1 MDIDKISNTW
11 YNRFREG
18 VVSAFGVASQ
28 HPGLSVWLALICE
41 THVCGQP
48 TWSLF
53 LYSVPSAV
61 VPCLDFLLFGGTKME
76 FFGLALFSS
85 LTGGALLAVAAV
97 IFLVGLALTIK
108 GGDWFV
114 DSASW
119 FAEATGIPKFVV
131 GATVVSFATTLPE
144 LLVSV
149 RAAMNGSA
157 QLAIGNAV
165 GSVTANTTLIMGV
178 SLVAMAGVIS
188 RRDFS
193 LKGGLLIA
201 AIVGLT
207 VLSLSG
213 VLPVWSAFI
222 LWTIFIIFMISN
234 LIEGKKGAATDKVDT
249 FEKKEIP
256 SKIFFFILGTASI
269 VFGAEFLVSS
279 GKTIASGIGISETI
293 IGFTVIALGTS
304 LPELVTTLTAI
315 RKKENSLSVG
325 NIIGANII
333 DTTLILPL
341 CAVINGQPLPVDRV
355 NLVFDFPVCIAACA
369 VAIVPT
375 IIQGR
380 FKKWQGYTLLSIY
393 ALYMLFLVLN
403 EVGVVALG

>member
-1 MDIDKISNTW
+1 
-11 YNRFREG
+11 
-18 VVSAFGVASQ
+18 
-28 HPGLSVWLALICE
+28 
-41 THVCGQP
+41 
-48 TWSLF
+48 
-53 LYSVPSAV
+53 
-61 VPCLDFLLFGGTKME
+61 ME
-76 FFGLALFSS
+76 FFGFTLFSS
-85 LTGGALLAVAAV
+85 LTGGSLLAVAAV
-97 IFLVGLALTIK
+97 IFIVGLVLTIK

-178 SLVAMAGVIS
+178 SLVAMAGVVS
-188 RRDFS
+188 RKEFS
-193 LKGGLLIA
+193 IKGGLLMA
-201 AIVGLT
+201 AVIGLT
-207 VLSLSG
+207 VLSLSKA
-213 VLPVWSAFI
+213 LPVWSAYI
-222 LWTIFIIFMISN
+222 LWAIFAVFMISN
-234 LIEGKKGAATDKVDT
+234 LIEGKKSASTEKSESY
-249 FEKKEIP
+249 EKKEIP
-256 SKIFFFILGTASI
+256 AKILFFVLGTASI

-279 GKTIASGIGISETI
+279 GKTIAAGIGISEAI

-325 NIIGANII
+325 NIVGANII

-341 CAVINGQPLPVDRV
+341 CSVINGQALPVEKI

-369 VAIVPT
+369 VAIIPT
-375 IIQGR
+375 IIQGK
-380 FKKWQGYTLLSIY
+380 FKKWQGYVLLSIY
-393 ALYMLFLVLN
+393 ALYLIFLVLN
-403 EVGVVALG
+403 EVGVIVLA

>member
-1 MDIDKISNTW
+1 
-11 YNRFREG
+11 
-18 VVSAFGVASQ
+18 
-28 HPGLSVWLALICE
+28 
-41 THVCGQP
+41 
-48 TWSLF
+48 
-53 LYSVPSAV
+53 
-61 VPCLDFLLFGGTKME
+61 ME
-76 FFGLALFSS
+76 FFGFTIFGS
-85 LTGGALLAVAAV
+85 LEGGGLLAVAAL
-97 IFLVGLALTIK
+97 IFVVGLCFTIK

-157 QLAIGNAV
+157 QLAIGNAI

-178 SLVAMAGVIS
+178 SLVAIAGVVN
-188 RRDFS
+188 RKGFA
-193 LKGGLLIA
+193 LKGGLLLG

-207 VLSLSG
+207 LLSLSLS
-213 VLPVWSAFI
+213 LPVWSAFV
-222 LWTIFIIFMISN
+222 LWAIFIVFMVSN
-234 LIEGKKGAATDKVDT
+234 VLEGKKSAST
-249 FEKKEIP
+249 EKSVEFNKKDVP
-256 SKIFFFILGTASI
+256 SKVLFFVIGTASI

-279 GKTIASGIGISETI
+279 GKTLAAGIGISETI

-341 CAVINGQPLPVDRV
+341 CAVINGVALPVEKI
-355 NLVFDFPVCIAACA
+355 NLIFDFPVCIAACA
-369 VAIVPT
+369 IAIVPT

-380 FKKWQGYTLLSIY
+380 FKKWQGYALLSTY
-393 ALYMLFLVLN
+393 GLYMIFLILN
-403 EVGVVALG
+403 ELNVIPLG

>member
-1 MDIDKISNTW
+1 MD
-11 YNRFREG
+11 
-18 VVSAFGVASQ
+18 
-28 HPGLSVWLALICE
+28 
-41 THVCGQP
+41 
-48 TWSLF
+48 
-53 LYSVPSAV
+53 
-61 VPCLDFLLFGGTKME
+61 
-76 FFGLALFSS
+76 FFGFVFFES
-85 LTGGALLAVAAV
+85 LSGAPLLAIAAGF
-97 IFLVGLALTIK
+97 FLVGLVLTIK

-131 GATVVSFATTLPE
+131 GATIVSFATTLPE

-178 SLVAMAGVIS
+178 SLVAMAGIIS
-188 RRDFS
+188 RKSFS
-193 LKGGLLIA
+193 LKGGLLLA
-201 AIVGLT
+201 AVVGLT

-213 VLPVWSAFI
+213 LLPTWSAFV
-222 LWTIFIIFMISN
+222 LWSIFVIFMISN
-234 LIEGKKGAATDKVDT
+234 VIEGKKGAVGDEIDSH
-249 FEKKEIP
+249 EKKEIP
-256 SKIFFFILGTASI
+256 SKIFFFLIGTASI

-315 RKKENSLSVG
+315 RKKEASLSVG

-341 CAVINGQPLPVDRV
+341 CAVINGTALPVERI
-355 NLVFDFPVCIAACA
+355 NLVFDFPVCIVACA
-369 VAIVPT
+369 IAIIPT
-375 IIQGR
+375 IIMGK
-380 FKKWQGYTLLSIY
+380 FKKWQGFALLGIY

-403 EVGVVALG
+403 ETGVVAL

>member
-1 MDIDKISNTW
+1 
-11 YNRFREG
+11 
-18 VVSAFGVASQ
+18 
-28 HPGLSVWLALICE
+28 
-41 THVCGQP
+41 
-48 TWSLF
+48 
-53 LYSVPSAV
+53 
-61 VPCLDFLLFGGTKME
+61 ME
-76 FFGLALFSS
+76 FFGFTLFGS
-85 LTGGALLAVAAV
+85 LSGGGLMAVAAGLF
-97 IFLVGLALTIK
+97 IVGLVLIIK

-114 DSASW
+114 DSAAW

-178 SLVAMAGVIS
+178 SLVAMAGLVN
-188 RRDFS
+188 RKEFAF
-193 LKGGLLIA
+193 KGGLFLA
-201 AIVGLT
+201 STVGLT

-222 LWTIFIIFMISN
+222 LWAIFLTFMISN
-234 LIEGKKGAATDKVDT
+234 VMEGKKNATIESNESFD
-249 FEKKEIP
+249 KKEVP
-256 SKIFFFILGTASI
+256 SKILWFVIGTASI

-279 GKTIASGIGISETI
+279 GKTLASGIGISETI

-315 RKKENSLSVG
+315 RKKESSLSVG

-341 CAVINGQPLPVDRV
+341 CAVINGKALPVDRV

-369 VAIVPT
+369 VAVVPT
-375 IIQGR
+375 IIQGK
-380 FKKWQGYTLLSIY
+380 FKKWQGFALLAIY
-393 ALYMLFLVLN
+393 AFYMLFLVLN

>member
-1 MDIDKISNTW
+1 
-11 YNRFREG
+11 
-18 VVSAFGVASQ
+18 
-28 HPGLSVWLALICE
+28 
-41 THVCGQP
+41 
-48 TWSLF
+48 
-53 LYSVPSAV
+53 
-61 VPCLDFLLFGGTKME
+61 ME
-76 FFGLALFSS
+76 FFGFTLFGG
-85 LTGGALLAVAAV
+85 LEGGALLAVAAV
-97 IFLVGLALTIK
+97 IFIVGLMLTIK

-157 QLAIGNAV
+157 QLAIGNAI

-178 SLVAMAGVIS
+178 SLVFMAGVIS
-188 RRDFS
+188 RKSFS
-193 LKGGLLIA
+193 LKGGLLLA

-207 VLSLSG
+207 LLSLGNS
-213 VLPVWSAFI
+213 LPTWSAFV
-222 LWTIFIIFMISN
+222 LWAIFLVFMTSN
-234 LIEGKKGAATDKVDT
+234 VIEGKKNAGLEKGEDVY
-249 FEKKEIP
+249 EKKDIP
-256 SKIFFFILGTASI
+256 GKVLFFLIGTAAI

-315 RKKENSLSVG
+315 KKKQNSLSVG

-341 CAVINGQPLPVDRV
+341 CAVINGTALPVEKI
-355 NLVFDFPVCIAACA
+355 NLVFDFPICIAACA

-375 IIQGR
+375 IFQGK
-380 FKKWQGYTLLSIY
+380 FKKWQGYALLCIY
-393 ALYMLFLVLN
+393 AVYMLLLILN
-403 EVGVVALG
+403 ETGVVAIG

>member
-1 MDIDKISNTW
+1 
-11 YNRFREG
+11 
-18 VVSAFGVASQ
+18 
-28 HPGLSVWLALICE
+28 
-41 THVCGQP
+41 
-48 TWSLF
+48 
-53 LYSVPSAV
+53 
-61 VPCLDFLLFGGTKME
+61 ME
-76 FFGLALFSS
+76 FFGFTLFGS
-85 LTGGALLAVAAV
+85 LSGGGLMAVAAGLF
-97 IFLVGLALTIK
+97 IVGLVLIIK

-114 DSASW
+114 DSAAW

-178 SLVAMAGVIS
+178 SLVAMAGLVN
-188 RRDFS
+188 RKEFAF
-193 LKGGLLIA
+193 KGGLFLA
-201 AIVGLT
+201 STVGLT
-207 VLSLSG
+207 VLSLG
-213 VLPVWSAFI
+213 GWLPTWSAFV
-222 LWTIFIIFMISN
+222 LWAIFLAFMISN
-234 LIEGKKGAATDKVDT
+234 VMEGKKNATIEKSESFD
-249 FEKKEIP
+249 KKEVP
-256 SKIFFFILGTASI
+256 SKILWFVIGTASI

-279 GKTIASGIGISETI
+279 GKTLASGIGISETI

-315 RKKENSLSVG
+315 RKKESSLSVG

-341 CAVINGQPLPVDRV
+341 CAVINGKALPVDRV

-369 VAIVPT
+369 VAVVPT
-375 IIQGR
+375 IIQGK
-380 FKKWQGYTLLSIY
+380 FKKWQGFALLAIY
-393 ALYMLFLVLN
+393 AFYMLFLVLN

>member
-1 MDIDKISNTW
+1 
-11 YNRFREG
+11 
-18 VVSAFGVASQ
+18 
-28 HPGLSVWLALICE
+28 
-41 THVCGQP
+41 
-48 TWSLF
+48 
-53 LYSVPSAV
+53 
-61 VPCLDFLLFGGTKME
+61 ME
-76 FFGLALFSS
+76 FFGISFFDS
-85 LTGGALLAVAAV
+85 LNGGPLIAVAAV
-97 IFLVGLALTIK
+97 VFVVGLVLTIK

-131 GATVVSFATTLPE
+131 GATIVSFATTLPE

-178 SLVAMAGVIS
+178 SLVAMAGVVNRKS
-188 RRDFS
+188 FS
-193 LKGGLLIA
+193 LKGGLLVA
-201 AIVGLT
+201 AVIGLT
-207 VLSLSG
+207 VLSLKGS
-213 VLPVWSAFI
+213 LPTWSAFV
-222 LWTIFIIFMISN
+222 LWAIFLVFMISN
-234 LIEGKKGAATDKVDT
+234 LIEGKNAAEGDEIDSY
-249 FEKKEIP
+249 EKKEIP
-256 SKIFFFILGTASI
+256 SKVLFFIIGTASI

-279 GKTIASGIGISETI
+279 GKTIATGIGISETI

-315 RKKENSLSVG
+315 RKKESSLSVG

-341 CAVINGQPLPVDRV
+341 CSIIGGKALPVERV
-355 NLVFDFPVCIAACA
+355 NLVFDFPVCIIACA

-375 IIQGR
+375 IIMGK
-380 FKKWQGYTLLSIY
+380 FKKWQGFALLAVY
-393 ALYMLFLVLN
+393 ATYMALLVLN
-403 EVGVVALG
+403 ETGVIAIG

>member
-1 MDIDKISNTW
+1 
-11 YNRFREG
+11 
-18 VVSAFGVASQ
+18 
-28 HPGLSVWLALICE
+28 
-41 THVCGQP
+41 
-48 TWSLF
+48 
-53 LYSVPSAV
+53 
-61 VPCLDFLLFGGTKME
+61 ME
-76 FFGLALFSS
+76 FFGFTFFGS
-85 LTGGALLAVAAV
+85 LEGGALLGVAAG
-97 IFLVGLALTIK
+97 IFLVGLFLTIK

-119 FAEATGIPKFVV
+119 FAEVTGIPKFVV
-131 GATVVSFATTLPE
+131 GATIVSFATTLPE

-188 RRDFS
+188 RKEFS
-193 LKGGLLIA
+193 LKGGLLLA
-201 AIVGLT
+201 AIIGLT
-207 VLSLSG
+207 VLSLNG
-213 VLPVWSAFI
+213 MLPVWSAYV
-222 LWTIFIIFMISN
+222 LWAIFLIFMISN
-234 LIEGKKGAATDKVDT
+234 LIEGKKGAASDT
-249 FEKKEIP
+249 IDAFEKKELP
-256 SKIFFFILGTASI
+256 AKILFFILGTASI

-279 GKTIASGIGISETI
+279 GKTIAAGIGISETI

-333 DTTLILPL
+333 DATLILPL
-341 CAVINGQPLPVDRV
+341 CAVINGEPLPVENI

-369 VAIVPT
+369 IAIVPT
-375 IIQGR
+375 VIQGR
-380 FKKWQGYTLLSIY
+380 FKKWQGYTLLGVY
-393 ALYMLFLVLN
+393 ALYMLLLVLN
-403 EVGVVALG
+403 ETGVIALG

>member
-1 MDIDKISNTW
+1 
-11 YNRFREG
+11 
-18 VVSAFGVASQ
+18 
-28 HPGLSVWLALICE
+28 
-41 THVCGQP
+41 
-48 TWSLF
+48 
-53 LYSVPSAV
+53 
-61 VPCLDFLLFGGTKME
+61 ME
-76 FFGLALFSS
+76 FFGFTLFSG
-85 LTGGALLAVAAV
+85 LQGGWLIFVAGI
-97 IFLVGLALTIK
+97 IFVVGLVLTIK

-178 SLVAMAGVIS
+178 SLVAMAGLVN
-188 RRDFS
+188 RKEFAF
-193 LKGGLLIA
+193 KGGLFLA
-201 AIVGLT
+201 STVGLT
-207 VLSLSG
+207 VLSLG
-213 VLPVWSAFI
+213 GWLPTWSAFV
-222 LWTIFIIFMISN
+222 LWAIFLAFMISN
-234 LIEGKKGAATDKVDT
+234 VMEGKKNATIEKSESFD
-249 FEKKEIP
+249 KKEVP
-256 SKIFFFILGTASI
+256 SKILWFVIGTASI

-279 GKTIASGIGISETI
+279 GKTLASGIGISETI

-315 RKKENSLSVG
+315 RKKESSLSVG

-341 CAVINGQPLPVDRV
+341 CAVINGKALPVDRV

-369 VAIVPT
+369 VAVVPT
-375 IIQGR
+375 IIQGK
-380 FKKWQGYTLLSIY
+380 FKKWQGFALLAIY
-393 ALYMLFLVLN
+393 AFYMLFLVLN

>member
-1 MDIDKISNTW
+1 
-11 YNRFREG
+11 
-18 VVSAFGVASQ
+18 
-28 HPGLSVWLALICE
+28 
-41 THVCGQP
+41 
-48 TWSLF
+48 
-53 LYSVPSAV
+53 
-61 VPCLDFLLFGGTKME
+61 ME
-76 FFGLALFSS
+76 FFGFTLFGS
-85 LTGGALLAVAAV
+85 LEGGGLLAVAAG
-97 IFLVGLALTIK
+97 IFIIGLILTIK

-157 QLAIGNAV
+157 QLAIGNAI

-178 SLVAMAGVIS
+178 SLVAMAGIIN
-188 RRDFS
+188 RKEFA
-193 LKGGLLIA
+193 LKGGLFLA
-201 AIVGLT
+201 SVVGLT

-213 VLPVWSAFI
+213 WLPTWSAFI
-222 LWTIFIIFMISN
+222 LWAIFLTFMISN
-234 LIEGKKGAATDKVDT
+234 VMEGKKNATIENSESFD
-249 FEKKEIP
+249 KKEVP
-256 SKIFFFILGTASI
+256 SKILWFVLGTASI

-304 LPELVTTLTAI
+304 LPELVTTLTTI
-315 RKKENSLSVG
+315 RKKESSLSVG

-341 CAVINGQPLPVDRV
+341 CAVINGKALPVDRV

-369 VAIVPT
+369 VAVVPT
-375 IIQGR
+375 IIQGK
-380 FKKWQGYTLLSIY
+380 FKKWQGYALLTIY

-403 EVGVVALG
+403 ETGVVALG

>member
-1 MDIDKISNTW
+1 
-11 YNRFREG
+11 
-18 VVSAFGVASQ
+18 
-28 HPGLSVWLALICE
+28 
-41 THVCGQP
+41 
-48 TWSLF
+48 
-53 LYSVPSAV
+53 
-61 VPCLDFLLFGGTKME
+61 ME
-76 FFGLALFSS
+76 FFGFTLFGS
-85 LTGGALLAVAAV
+85 LTGGGLMAVAAGFF
-97 IFLVGLALTIK
+97 IVGLVLIIK

-114 DSASW
+114 DSAAW

-178 SLVAMAGVIS
+178 SLVAMAGVVS
-188 RRDFS
+188 RKSFA
-193 LKGGLLIA
+193 LKGGLLLA

-207 VLSLSG
+207 GLSLSG
-213 VLPVWSAFI
+213 ALPWWSAFI
-222 LWTIFIIFMISN
+222 LWAIFLVFMVSN
-234 LIEGKKGAATDKVDT
+234 LLEGKKGAANEPTVAY
-249 FEKKEIP
+249 EKKEIP
-256 SKIFFFILGTASI
+256 AKILFFVIGTAAI

-279 GKTIASGIGISETI
+279 AQTIARGFNISETI

-341 CAVINGQPLPVDRV
+341 CAVINGESLTVDKV
-355 NLVFDFPVCIAACA
+355 NLRFDFPVCIAACA
-369 VAIVPT
+369 VAVVPT
-375 IIQGR
+375 VIQGK
-380 FKKWQGYTLLSIY
+380 FKKWQGYALLTIY
-393 ALYMLFLVLN
+393 ALYMLFLILN
-403 EVGVVALG
+403 ETHVITLG

>member
-1 MDIDKISNTW
+1 
-11 YNRFREG
+11 
-18 VVSAFGVASQ
+18 
-28 HPGLSVWLALICE
+28 
-41 THVCGQP
+41 
-48 TWSLF
+48 
-53 LYSVPSAV
+53 
-61 VPCLDFLLFGGTKME
+61 ME
-76 FFGLALFSS
+76 FFGFTFFDS
-85 LTGGALLAVAAV
+85 LEGRDLLLAAAAV
-97 IFLVGLALTIK
+97 FIVGLILTIK

-131 GATVVSFATTLPE
+131 GATIVSFATTLPE
-144 LLVSV
+144 MLVSV

-157 QLAIGNAV
+157 QLAIGNAI
-165 GSVTANTTLIMGV
+165 GSVTANTTLILGV
-178 SLVAMAGVIS
+178 SLLAMAGVVK
-188 RRDFS
+188 RFAFFV
-193 LKGGLLIA
+193 KGGLLLA

-207 VLSLSG
+207 VLSWG
-213 VLPVWSAFI
+213 GALPIDAVRI
-222 LWTIFIIFMISN
+222 LGAIFVIFMISN
-234 LIEGKKGAATDKVDT
+234 VIEGRKNAKNDSKETYEKRKV
-249 FEKKEIP
+249 P
-256 SKIFFFILGTASI
+256 GKIILFVLGTAAI

-341 CAVINGQPLPVDRV
+341 CAVIGGKALPVDRV
-355 NLVFDFPVCIAACA
+355 NLIFDFPVCIAACA
-369 VAIVPT
+369 VAVVPT
-375 IIQGR
+375 IFQGK
-380 FKKWQGYTLLSIY
+380 FKKWQGRVLLTIY

-403 EVGVVALG
+403 ELGIVALG

>member
-1 MDIDKISNTW
+1 
-11 YNRFREG
+11 
-18 VVSAFGVASQ
+18 
-28 HPGLSVWLALICE
+28 
-41 THVCGQP
+41 
-48 TWSLF
+48 
-53 LYSVPSAV
+53 
-61 VPCLDFLLFGGTKME
+61 ME
-76 FFGLALFSS
+76 FFGFSMFGS
-85 LTGGALLAVAAV
+85 LTGGSLLAVAAV
-97 IFLVGLALTIK
+97 IFVVGLVLTIK

-157 QLAIGNAV
+157 QLAIGNAI

-178 SLVAMAGVIS
+178 SLVAMAGIIS
-188 RRDFS
+188 RKEIS
-193 LKGGLLIA
+193 LKGGLLLG
-201 AIVGLT
+201 AIIGLT
-207 VLSLSG
+207 ILSRSLS
-213 VLPVWSAFI
+213 LPVWSAYI
-222 LWTIFIIFMISN
+222 LWAIFIIFMISN
-234 LIEGKKGAATDKVDT
+234 LIEGKKGANTEKTAS
-249 FEKKEIP
+249 FEKKDVP
-256 SKIFFFILGTASI
+256 AKVFFFLIGTASI

-304 LPELVTTLTAI
+304 LPEFVTTLTAI

-341 CAVINGQPLPVDRV
+341 CAVINGHPLPVERV
-355 NLVFDFPVCIAACA
+355 NLLFDFPVCIAACA
-369 VAIVPT
+369 VAIIPT

-380 FKKWQGYTLLSIY
+380 FKKWQGYALLTIY
-393 ALYMLFLVLN
+393 ALYMLMLILN
-403 EVGVVALG
+403 ETGAVVLG

>member
-1 MDIDKISNTW
+1 
-11 YNRFREG
+11 
-18 VVSAFGVASQ
+18 
-28 HPGLSVWLALICE
+28 
-41 THVCGQP
+41 
-48 TWSLF
+48 
-53 LYSVPSAV
+53 
-61 VPCLDFLLFGGTKME
+61 ME
-76 FFGLALFSS
+76 FFGFTLFGS
-85 LTGGALLAVAAV
+85 LTGAPLLAIAAGLFV
-97 IFLVGLALTIK
+97 VGLILIIK

-114 DSASW
+114 DSAAW

-157 QLAIGNAV
+157 QLAIGNAI

-188 RRDFS
+188 RKEFS
-193 LKGGLLIA
+193 LKGGLLLASI
-201 AIVGLT
+201 IGLT
-207 VLSLSG
+207 LLSLSG
-213 VLPVWSAFI
+213 ALPVWSAFI
-222 LWTIFIIFMISN
+222 LWAIFLTFMISN
-234 LIEGKKGAATDKVDT
+234 VIEGKKSAIAIEKNET
-249 FEKKEIP
+249 FEKKEVP
-256 SKIFFFILGTASI
+256 NKVLFFVLGTASI

-279 GKTIASGIGISETI
+279 GKTLATGIGISEAI

-304 LPELVTTLTAI
+304 LPEFVTTLTAI

-333 DTTLILPL
+333 DATLILPL
-341 CAVINGQPLPVDRV
+341 CAVINGKPLPVERI

-369 VAIVPT
+369 VAIIPT
-375 IIQGR
+375 IIQGK
-380 FKKWQGYTLLSIY
+380 FKKWQGYALLGIY

-403 EVGVVALG
+403 ETGVVVLG

>member
-1 MDIDKISNTW
+1 
-11 YNRFREG
+11 
-18 VVSAFGVASQ
+18 
-28 HPGLSVWLALICE
+28 
-41 THVCGQP
+41 
-48 TWSLF
+48 
-53 LYSVPSAV
+53 
-61 VPCLDFLLFGGTKME
+61 ME
-76 FFGLALFSS
+76 FFGVQIFGNLSGGS
-85 LTGGALLAVAAV
+85 LLLVAAL
-97 IFLVGLALTIK
+97 IFVGGLFLTIK

-157 QLAIGNAV
+157 QLAIGNAI

-178 SLVAMAGVIS
+178 SLVAMAGIVS
-188 RRDFS
+188 RKSFS
-193 LKGGLLIA
+193 LKGGLLLV

-207 VLSLSG
+207 ILSFG
-213 VLPVWSAFI
+213 RYLPVWSAFV
-222 LWTIFIIFMISN
+222 LWAIFLVFMISN
-234 LIEGKKGAATDKVDT
+234 LIEGKKSATI
-249 FEKKEIP
+249 EKNESYEKSEIP
-256 SKIFFFILGTASI
+256 SKIFFFVIGTASI

-304 LPELVTTLTAI
+304 LPEFVTTLTAI

-341 CAVINGQPLPVDRV
+341 CAVINGKPLPVDKV
-355 NLVFDFPVCIAACA
+355 NLTFDFPVCILACA
-369 VAIVPT
+369 LAIIPT

-380 FKKWQGYTLLSIY
+380 FKKWQGFALLTVY
-393 ALYMLFLVLN
+393 ALYMLLLVLN
-403 EVGVVALG
+403 EVGVVAL

>member
-1 MDIDKISNTW
+1 
-11 YNRFREG
+11 
-18 VVSAFGVASQ
+18 
-28 HPGLSVWLALICE
+28 
-41 THVCGQP
+41 
-48 TWSLF
+48 
-53 LYSVPSAV
+53 
-61 VPCLDFLLFGGTKME
+61 ME
-76 FFGLALFSS
+76 FFGLTLFGS
-85 LTGGALLAVAAV
+85 LSGGALLAVAAV
-97 IFLVGLALTIK
+97 IFIVGLVLTIK

-157 QLAIGNAV
+157 QLAIGNAI
-165 GSVTANTTLIMGV
+165 GSVTANTTLIMGL

-188 RRDFS
+188 RKSFS
-193 LKGGLLIA
+193 LKGGLLLA

-207 VLSLSG
+207 VLSLG
-213 VLPVWSAFI
+213 NALPSWSAYI
-222 LWTIFIIFMISN
+222 LWAIFLVFMISN
-234 LIEGKKGAATDKVDT
+234 LIEGKKGAGAEKAET

-256 SKIFFFILGTASI
+256 AKIVFFVLGTASI

-341 CAVINGQPLPVDRV
+341 CAVIDGRALPVDKI
-355 NLVFDFPVCIAACA
+355 NLVFDFPVCITACA
-369 VAIVPT
+369 IAVVPT
-375 IIQGR
+375 IIQGK
-380 FKKWQGYTLLSIY
+380 FKKWQGFMLLAVY

-403 EVGVVALG
+403 EVGVIAIG

>member
-1 MDIDKISNTW
+1 
-11 YNRFREG
+11 
-18 VVSAFGVASQ
+18 
-28 HPGLSVWLALICE
+28 
-41 THVCGQP
+41 
-48 TWSLF
+48 
-53 LYSVPSAV
+53 
-61 VPCLDFLLFGGTKME
+61 ME
-76 FFGLALFSS
+76 FFGFTLFGSLAGGPL
-85 LTGGALLAVAAV
+85 LTVAAV
-97 IFLVGLALTIK
+97 IFVVGLVLTIK

-178 SLVAMAGVIS
+178 SLVAMAGVVCRKS
-188 RRDFS
+188 FA
-193 LKGGLLIA
+193 LKGGLLLA

-207 VLSLSG
+207 TLSLSG
-213 VLPVWSAFI
+213 ALHVWSAFV
-222 LWTIFIIFMISN
+222 LWAIFIVFMISN
-234 LIEGKKGAATDKVDT
+234 LIEGKKSAANDKIDAY
-249 FEKKEIP
+249 EKKDLP
-256 SKIFFFILGTASI
+256 SKVLFFILGTASI

-341 CAVINGQPLPVDRV
+341 CAVINGEALPVDRV
-355 NLVFDFPVCIAACA
+355 NLVFDFPVCIGACA
-369 VAIVPT
+369 VAIIPT
-375 IIQGR
+375 IIQGK
-380 FKKWQGYTLLSIY
+380 FKKWQGYALLTIY
-393 ALYMLFLVLN
+393 ALYMLLLIFN
-403 EVGVVALG
+403 ETGVVALG

>member
-1 MDIDKISNTW
+1 
-11 YNRFREG
+11 
-18 VVSAFGVASQ
+18 
-28 HPGLSVWLALICE
+28 
-41 THVCGQP
+41 
-48 TWSLF
+48 
-53 LYSVPSAV
+53 
-61 VPCLDFLLFGGTKME
+61 ME
-76 FFGLALFSS
+76 FFGFTILETM
-85 LTGGALLAVAAV
+85 TGGPLLAVAAV
-97 IFLVGLALTIK
+97 LFVIGIVMVIK

-114 DSASW
+114 DSAAW

-178 SLVAMAGVIS
+178 SLVAIAGVVS
-188 RRDFS
+188 RKSFS
-193 LKGGLLIA
+193 LKGGLLLG

-207 VLSLSG
+207 LLSISG
-213 VLPVWSAFI
+213 LLPTWSAYI
-222 LWTIFIIFMISN
+222 LWAIFLVFMISN
-234 LIEGKKGAATDKVDT
+234 LIEGKKASKGNKTEEKGVYD
-249 FEKKEIP
+249 KKEVP
-256 SKIFFFILGTASI
+256 SKIVFFILGTAAI

-279 GKTIASGIGISETI
+279 GKTLAAGMGISETI

-315 RKKENSLSVG
+315 RKKEESLSIG

-341 CAVINGQPLPVDRV
+341 CAVLNGKALPVERI
-355 NLVFDFPVCIAACA
+355 NFIFDFPVCIAACA
-369 VAIVPT
+369 VAVIPT
-375 IIQGR
+375 IIQGK
-380 FKKWQGYTLLSIY
+380 FKKWQGFALLAIY
-393 ALYMLFLVLN
+393 VVYMLLLILN
-403 EVGVVALG
+403 ETGVVAIG

>member
-1 MDIDKISNTW
+1 MCNQPYRCLVLRIK
-11 YNRFREG
+11 Y
-18 VVSAFGVASQ
+18 
-28 HPGLSVWLALICE
+28 GLAM
-41 THVCGQP
+41 
-48 TWSLF
+48 
-53 LYSVPSAV
+53 
-61 VPCLDFLLFGGTKME
+61 LDFLLWRDKME
-76 FFGLALFSS
+76 FFGVGFFDTLS
-85 LTGGALLAVAAV
+85 GAGLLAVASV
-97 IFLVGLALTIK
+97 IFVVGLFLTIK

-178 SLVAMAGVIS
+178 SLVAIAGVVS
-188 RRDFS
+188 RKDFC
-193 LKGGLLIA
+193 LKGGLLLVSVI
-201 AIVGLT
+201 GLT
-207 VLSLSG
+207 ALSMNES
-213 VLPVWSAFI
+213 LPVWSAFV
-222 LWTIFIIFMISN
+222 LWTIFIVFMVSN
-234 LIEGKKGAATDKVDT
+234 VVEGKKGASVEQTLSYERKD
-249 FEKKEIP
+249 IP
-256 SKIFFFILGTASI
+256 SRVLFFLLGTASI

-279 GKTIASGIGISETI
+279 GTTLASGIGISETI

-341 CAVINGQPLPVDRV
+341 CAVINTRPLPVDRI
-355 NLVFDFPVCIAACA
+355 NLIFDFPVCIGACA
-369 VAIVPT
+369 VAIIPT
-375 IIQGR
+375 VIQGR
-380 FKKWQGYTLLSIY
+380 FKKWQGYALLAIY
-393 ALYMLFLVLN
+393 GLYMLFLILN
-403 EVGVVALG
+403 ETGAVALG